1 MIDVAVGLA
10 LVFALTSLL
19 TAALQ
24 EIWSSWRGMR
34 GKFLHQAVV
43 SFLGDDPNFAREV
56 LNQPLI
62 VSLAPQTKSQERR
75 PSYMSADVIVSSLI
89 SHLVEHHTNGVRPDT
104 PGELIGVVKA
114 AALGF
119 VGNVAATGGTRPN
132 PDFARGLAGL
142 VMGVENDWPGFEAR
156 LSAWYDA
163 VCTRSTGWFKRDV
176 QVTVFA
182 FGFVAAAV
190 ININPV
196 VIASR
201 LWQDEPLRKAMV
213 SVAEKASTDYSNKS
227 KEKGTEPADAAS
239 GTAATTVATATPVPT
254 LETPISALTPAAT
267 PALTERTSMDT
278 AQTMVR
284 LGEFKTALFDV
295 FDTQPPGSISDAL
308 QDGARQFIALRSAV
322 SRWQDATP
330 ATRVELR
337 AGVKK
342 LITNIGSVLPV
353 GAEFQSLRDSHAR
366 LHEALNREVIE
377 QPTVAAAPLALAA
390 SASRTLPAATARA
403 LLRQRECQSVT
414 EGAARELCMRVN
426 DLASLQKAGLPIGW
440 SLSAYPSVFQSECK
454 AAIEAGVPTDSS
466 CQGVMGTLLTE
477 APAVGNFFLMI
488 AGWVLTGLA
497 CTLGAPF
504 WFDALSKLI
513 QLRSSGGKPKEVT
526 DKSGPAGA
534 PAPSALTRS
543 PSDVNTAAATPTD
556 RDPMSDALNDAE
568 RALSQPEVER
578 LQRVLK
584 LTDDKVCGFF
594 DGTTRLAIQQWQVS
608 RGAPGTGELTAAQ
621 IQSLL
626 GLAPGGDGDVYLG

>member
-1 MIDVAVGLA
+1 
-10 LVFALTSLL
+10 
-19 TAALQ
+19 
-24 EIWSSWRGMR
+24 
-34 GKFLHQAVV
+34 
-43 SFLGDDPNFAREV
+43 
-56 LNQPLI
+56 
-62 VSLAPQTKSQERR
+62 
-75 PSYMSADVIVSSLI
+75 
-89 SHLVEHHTNGVRPDT
+89 
-104 PGELIGVVKA
+104 
-114 AALGF
+114 
-119 VGNVAATGGTRPN
+119 
-132 PDFARGLAGL
+132 
-142 VMGVENDWPGFEAR
+142 
-156 LSAWYDA
+156 
-163 VCTRSTGWFKRDV
+163 
-176 QVTVFA
+176 
-182 FGFVAAAV
+182 
-190 ININPV
+190 
-196 VIASR
+196 
-201 LWQDEPLRKAMV
+201 
-213 SVAEKASTDYSNKS
+213 
-227 KEKGTEPADAAS
+227 
-239 GTAATTVATATPVPT
+239 
-254 LETPISALTPAAT
+254 
-267 PALTERTSMDT
+267 
-278 AQTMVR
+278 
-284 LGEFKTALFDV
+284 
-295 FDTQPPGSISDAL
+295 
-308 QDGARQFIALRSAV
+308 
-322 SRWQDATP
+322 
-330 ATRVELR
+330 
-337 AGVKK
+337 
-342 LITNIGSVLPV
+342 
-353 GAEFQSLRDSHAR
+353 
-366 LHEALNREVIE
+366 
-377 QPTVAAAPLALAA
+377 
-390 SASRTLPAATARA
+390 
-403 LLRQRECQSVT
+403 
-414 EGAARELCMRVN
+414 MRVN